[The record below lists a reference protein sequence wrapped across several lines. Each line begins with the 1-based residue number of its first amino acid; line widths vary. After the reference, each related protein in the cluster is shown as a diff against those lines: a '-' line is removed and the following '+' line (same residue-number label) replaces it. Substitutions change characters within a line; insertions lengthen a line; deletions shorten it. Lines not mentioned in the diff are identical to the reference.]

1 MSMAARSHSQQA
13 TQQQPQSQ
21 VLRTSEQIQ
30 SDLLYLKDHK
40 VCERLEHIVKSLLHE
55 QPADPVLFICRML
68 RESSKASSVIRASA
82 NAGLGASSPSGV
94 GKLADRFGQP
104 EPLLPPLVAGGGSG
118 ELPEVAVETDSPKSD
133 AAAGSATGS
142 PAPLFASSGAGP
154 SFPSGL
160 PPLTTP
166 TASTNQA
173 GQSAQQLP
181 MGVKPGSVQ
190 SSRVGTPAAVQVRK
204 GGFDIQLGAGGGAA
218 GTSAAAQLR
227 TALEREES
235 CKSETS
241 CFSISSVD
249 MSEFLAE
256 FRVAHY
262 ALFGEHHQRISKMEL
277 ADVVDR
283 VNIPLPDVRMLVDL
297 FDELDDGTS
306 LVRFDAF
313 LSRMNFR
320 IQGRYPL
327 ELIKAV
333 YFSIL
338 PGMVNGGVTPL
349 ARYYMEGA
357 VGSGRTTPNNT
368 ASLSSSGGAGGHQL
382 QRSSSAS
389 SKTSANV
396 FGYQHAQQQPS
407 ASTAV
412 AGVQSRPV
420 SSSAAVAAAGSTTN
434 NTGGSVS
441 RRVCREDGMW
451 EGLGIRVSLADFNRA
466 TQQLGIP
473 SDDDAPCQVTD
484 FVRLVNFITGQ
495 TKEEDMS

>member
-204 GGFDIQLGAGGGAA
+204 PRQACLAGCDTVGWGVRAWGAHGARAGAGQGGVRPGAA
-218 GTSAAAQLR
+218 VGARGGVCRADRAR
-227 TALEREES
+227 VRG
-235 CKSETS
+235 
-241 CFSISSVD
+241 
-249 MSEFLAE
+249 
-256 FRVAHY
+256 RVA
-262 ALFGEHHQRISKMEL
+262 QRAGHS
-277 ADVVDR
+277 
-283 VNIPLPDVRMLVDL
+283 
-297 FDELDDGTS
+297 
-306 LVRFDAF
+306 
-313 LSRMNFR
+313 
-320 IQGRYPL
+320 
-327 ELIKAV
+327 
-333 YFSIL
+333 
-338 PGMVNGGVTPL
+338 
-349 ARYYMEGA
+349 AR
-357 VGSGRTTPNNT
+357 R
-368 ASLSSSGGAGGHQL
+368 
-382 QRSSSAS
+382 RS
-389 SKTSANV
+389 V
-396 FGYQHAQQQPS
+396 
-407 ASTAV
+407 
-412 AGVQSRPV
+412 
-420 SSSAAVAAAGSTTN
+420 
-434 NTGGSVS
+434 
-441 RRVCREDGMW
+441 
-451 EGLGIRVSLADFNRA
+451 
-466 TQQLGIP
+466 
-473 SDDDAPCQVTD
+473 
-484 FVRLVNFITGQ
+484 
-495 TKEEDMS
+495 